1 MSQVTRRGPVEPKL
15 NITTLIDVVFLLI
28 VFFMLV
34 MNIVTDENPPIQ
46 LPDLDNPLVYPPEG
60 ERRVTI
66 NIIPEAEFE
75 DELGPGKSEIEVLS
89 RPGQAEFVQI
99 GQHNK
104 WKIGEEEAM
113 VEFREFTKKMIR
125 ARMMGPE
132 QPPIIQL
139 RVDAAVYYAQVL
151 PVMTNLQLAMAE
163 ELGGDLAAAT
173 PVHLVAYQGDD

>member
-1 MSQVTRRGPVEPKL
+1 M
-15 NITTLIDVVFLLI
+15 NITPLIDVVFLLI

-46 LPDLDNPLVYPPEG
+46 LADLDDPNVYPPEG
-60 ERRVTI
+60 EKRVTI
-66 NIIPEAEFE
+66 NIIPEAEYE
-75 DELGPGKSEIEVLS
+75 DDLGPGNPVSEVLA

-113 VEFREFTKKMIR
+113 ESFRAFTQKMIR
-125 ARMMGPE
+125 ARMAGPE
-132 QPPIIQL
+132 TPPLIML
-139 RVDAAVYYAQVL
+139 RVDAAVYYSQVL

-163 ELGGDLAAAT
+163 ELGGDLAANT
-173 PVHLVAYQGDD
+173 PVHLVAYQGEE